1 MSWRQNMNTSLTQ
14 KQNTTMKKTLAILA
28 TCAVA
33 VGAFAQGKVTFG
45 NDANHLLT
53 VINDGPRLSQANKAS
68 ALAGLA
74 APQIGTANNVMG
86 LLKAELWAGT
96 SAGSLTLQ
104 STLNPAGL
112 AGLADGRLANA
123 TVTLTGI
130 AGGATGFYQI
140 LIYEATAANYAAAQ
154 GGQGLWY
161 ATTPVFSGA
170 AGGFAPT
177 PLTSFASWTQGPIT
191 LNANPV
197 PEPSTFVLA
206 GLGIASLLLF
216 RRRK

>member
-1 MSWRQNMNTSLTQ
+1 
-14 KQNTTMKKTLAILA
+14 MKKTLAILA
-28 TCAVA
+28 ICAVA

-45 NDANHLLT
+45 NDGNHLVQ
-53 VINDGPRLSQANKAS
+53 VINDGARLTQSGKTA

-74 APQIGTANNVMG
+74 APQIGTPNNVMG

-96 SAGSLTLQ
+96 SAGSLAVQ

-112 AGLADGRLANA
+112 AGLADGRLNNVS
-123 TVTLTGI
+123 VTLTGI

-140 LIYEATAANYAAAQ
+140 LIYEATAASYAAAQ
-154 GGQGLWY
+154 SGQGLWY
-161 ATTPVFSGA
+161 ASTPVFSGA
-170 AGGFAPT
+170 AGSFAPT

-191 LNANPV
+191 LNANPI

-206 GLGIASLLLF
+206 GLGVASLLLF